1 MIISYQNY
9 LDLQTEVYRTVQY
22 AIELLGNQIETP
34 HNVVKQFQMI
44 EEVCCHQILQVLSCA
59 QHNNLDGLLRRIG
72 YSTSLKTSFAGLK
85 YSDIELKL
93 EDVSIESPI
102 PGDASSDLFEGAHI
116 CIGRRVIRGW
126 TFIADVLPIAAEA
139 AVNNI
144 TEYVDEYSQLTDNW
158 SLDNIGPLFCLLL
171 TVYLAYLLAGYLLS
185 EQINN
190 KQLCIAR
197 TIMTLSCDGERELFP
212 TGGTQLSPYEI
223 ADSIPCRYLNDVKRC
238 KGEYRYNFSGCYW
251 RSPDGNCCLDLN
263 DGLNEI
269 LNELVSI
276 GLIEPCSAGKYR
288 YTVF

>member
-1 MIISYQNY
+1 MIVSYQNY

-22 AIELLGNQIETP
+22 AIEFLGKQIETP
-34 HNVVKQFQMI
+34 HNGIKQSRMI

-72 YSTSLKTSFAGLK
+72 YSTSLKNSFAGLK

-102 PGDASSDLFEGAHI
+102 PSDASSDLFEGVHI

-158 SLDNIGPLFCLLL
+158 SLDNLGPLFCLLL

-185 EQINN
+185 ERINN

-197 TIMTLSCDGERELFP
+197 TIMTLSCDGKRELFP
-212 TGGTQLSPYEI
+212 TGGTQLSPNEI
-223 ADSIPCRYLNDVKRC
+223 ADSIPCRFVNGVKRC
-238 KGEYRYNFSGCYW
+238 MGEYRYNFSECYW

-263 DGLNEI
+263 DGLNET

>member
-1 MIISYQNY
+1 MIVSYQDY

-22 AIELLGNQIETP
+22 VIELLGKQIETP
-34 HNVVKQFQMI
+34 HKGFKQSQMI

-59 QHNNLDGLLRRIG
+59 QHNDLDCLLRRIG
-72 YSTSLKTSFAGLK
+72 YSPSLKNLFVGLK

-102 PGDASSDLFEGAHI
+102 PSDASSGPFKGVEI

-126 TFIADVLPIAAEA
+126 TFIADILPIAAEA

-144 TEYVDEYSQLTDNW
+144 TENVDEYSQLTDNW
-158 SLDNIGPLFCLLL
+158 SLDSIGPHFCLLL
-171 TVYLAYLLAGYLLS
+171 TVYFAYLLAGYLLS
-185 EQINN
+185 ERINN

-197 TIMTLSCDGERELFP
+197 TIMTLSCNGERELLP
-212 TGGTQLSPYEI
+212 TGGTQLSPKEI
-223 ADSIPCRYLNDVKRC
+223 ADSIPCRFMNGVIRC
-238 KGEYRYNFSGCYW
+238 EGEYRYNFSGCYW
-251 RSPDGNCCLDLN
+251 RSPDGNCCLDL
-263 DGLNEI
+263 DAGLNGI